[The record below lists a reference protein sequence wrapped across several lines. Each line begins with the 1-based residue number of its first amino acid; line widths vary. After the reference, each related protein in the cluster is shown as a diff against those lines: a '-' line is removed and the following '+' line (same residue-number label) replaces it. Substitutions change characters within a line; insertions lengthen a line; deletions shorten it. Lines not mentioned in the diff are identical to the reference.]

1 MGIRLVV
8 FLGNPGTE
16 YRNTRHNAGW
26 MLLERLPGVDSVAW
40 QKKFKGTV
48 GELPVPSEF
57 GAHRILL
64 LRPET
69 FMNLSGESVQPATAF
84 YKIDPRETV
93 VVHDEI
99 ELPFGTISV
108 RLGGGL
114 GGHNGLRSIAALLG
128 TNNFGRLRIGVGRP
142 ERGSVS
148 SYVLGRFTP
157 DEEPQLD
164 RLLSGSAEI
173 LLEVLRGASVPA
185 RARNSQLL

>member
-1 MGIRLVV
+1 MSIRLVV

-16 YRNTRHNAGW
+16 YRSTRHNAGW
-26 MLLERLPGVDSVAW
+26 MLLGRLPGVDSVAW
-40 QKKFKGTV
+40 QKKFKGTI
-48 GELPVPSEF
+48 GELSVPTES
-57 GAHRILL
+57 GARKILL

-69 FMNLSGESVQPATAF
+69 YMNLSGESVQPALAY

-99 ELPFGTISV
+99 ELPFGMVSI

-128 TNNFGRLRIGVGRP
+128 TNDFGRLRIGVGRP
-142 ERGSVS
+142 EHGSVS
-148 SYVLGRFTP
+148 SYVLGRFAP

-164 RLLSGSAEI
+164 RLFAGSADI
-173 LLEVLRGASVPA
+173 LLEVFRGASVPA
-185 RARNSQLL
+185 RARTSQLL